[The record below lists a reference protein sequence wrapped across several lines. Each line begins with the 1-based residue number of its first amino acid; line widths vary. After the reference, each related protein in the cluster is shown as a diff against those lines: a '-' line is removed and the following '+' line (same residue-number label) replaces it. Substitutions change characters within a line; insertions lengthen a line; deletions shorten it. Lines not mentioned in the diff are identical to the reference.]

1 MASIVDSTTM
11 SDNHVD
17 DHVDVEI
24 QQCLN
29 AVPPKSFFMFAGAGA
44 GKTRSLILAL
54 EYIDC
59 VKGSFLAEHSKQV
72 AVITYTNAAC
82 DEINRR
88 LQYKSIFHIY

>member
-29 AVPPKSFFMFAGAGA
+29 AVPPKSFFMIFI
-44 GKTRSLILAL
+44 TSSF
-54 EYIDC
+54 ID
-59 VKGSFLAEHSKQV
+59 
-72 AVITYTNAAC
+72 NAP
-82 DEINRR
+82 
-88 LQYKSIFHIY
+88 LVL